1 MLVPFMCSHSF
12 EFYNNFIGVMNE
24 CCGFDKDNM
33 SERASNLFV
42 MWDYVLL
49 ISSHLMSVR
58 GPLVTYQYYIATGAW
73 INTP

>member
-1 MLVPFMCSHSF
+1 
-12 EFYNNFIGVMNE
+12 MNE